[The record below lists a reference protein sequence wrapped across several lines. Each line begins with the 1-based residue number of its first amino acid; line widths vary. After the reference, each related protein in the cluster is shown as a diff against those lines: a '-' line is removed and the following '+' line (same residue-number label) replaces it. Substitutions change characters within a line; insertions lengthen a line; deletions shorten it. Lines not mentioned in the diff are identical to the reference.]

1 MTKTIFAAAAAAII
15 SLASASAQ
23 DVTVRLSAQDFE
35 SRAGTERVYETLT
48 RRVRSACNDG
58 TIASRTSHAAVAACQ
73 ADMMEQLVNALDR
86 PELFALYNTD
96 TQFAG
101 Q

>member
-1 MTKTIFAAAAAAII
+1 MTKMILAAATAAMM

-23 DVTVRLSAQDFE
+23 DLTIRFSAQDFE
-35 SRAGTERVYETLT
+35 TRAGTERVYETLN

-58 TIASRTSHAAVAACQ
+58 TIASRSSRAAVTSCQ
-73 ADMMEQLVNALDR
+73 GDMMDQLVSSLNR
-86 PELFALYNTD
+86 PELFAVHNT
-96 TQFAG
+96 QIQLAS

>member
-1 MTKTIFAAAAAAII
+1 MTKTLFAAATAAMI

-23 DVTVRLSAQDFE
+23 DVTVRFDTQALE
-35 SRAGTERVYETLT
+35 TRAGTERVYETLT

-58 TIASRTSHAAVAACQ
+58 TVASRMSHAAVSACET
-73 ADMMEQLVNALDR
+73 DMMDQLVSSINR
-86 PELFALYNTD
+86 PELFAFHNTE
-96 TQFAG
+96 TQYAG